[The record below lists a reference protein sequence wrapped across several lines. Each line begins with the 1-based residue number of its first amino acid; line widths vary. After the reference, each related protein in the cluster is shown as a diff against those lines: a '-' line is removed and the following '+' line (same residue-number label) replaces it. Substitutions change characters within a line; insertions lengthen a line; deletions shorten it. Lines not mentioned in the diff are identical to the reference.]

1 MVHECIEKKLAQ
13 RELIGVQKKAVLE
26 TTKKRERKARMWNAD
41 REGANRGYYILCYT
55 GYLQL
60 LSVNDYIWS
69 RPLIL

>member
-1 MVHECIEKKLAQ
+1 MLEISRERESGIGNYEK
-13 RELIGVQKKAVLE
+13 E
-26 TTKKRERKARMWNAD
+26 RERKARMWNAD

-60 LSVNDYIWS
+60 LSVNDYRWS